1 VFAKECRQEGRG
13 KMTLEE
19 EAPNGNLN
27 HEMADDVDGAHEER
41 QEGEKAKKARAVA
54 KAKLQTNR
62 P

>member
-1 VFAKECRQEGRG
+1 
-13 KMTLEE
+13 MTLEE